1 MEEGKADDEME
12 LSRTGEDW
20 DRRDGGRR
28 FSISSASPHDER
40 EGTRYAGSVR
50 LLAHSL
56 SHSGPSPLP
65 PSLQS
70 LPPFFPLVRPFAH
83 CLQKVFRRRR
93 LLFLF
98 LYLCRSALTPPS
110 SMMRS
115 LPSFLSPTHSLLSV
129 GYADISPR
137 KLKLVSGIN
146 ADSLIVTSHILN
158 MIYIENNLIT
168 IFQSVTSCMV
178 A

>member
-1 MEEGKADDEME
+1 MTEGRRDSRSSEKLEEGKGDDEME
-12 LSRTGEDW
+12 QRRTGEDS
-20 DRRDGGRR
+20 DREDGGLR

-70 LPPFFPLVRPFAH
+70 LPPLFPLVRPFAH

-115 LPSFLSPTHSLLSV
+115 LPLFLSPTHSLLSV

-137 KLKLVSGIN
+137 KLKLASEILN
-146 ADSLIVTSHILN
+146 AFSLI
-158 MIYIENNLIT
+158 IT
-168 IFQSVTSCMV
+168 
-178 A
+178 